1 MFKNP
6 VIAQFSGQ
14 HSAFIPV
21 IRAVESRSADAVTF
35 LIGCLSVMLLSRNSE
50 QVMRKPSFTDSG
62 FLHHIIK
69 IRLRF
74 NRQMEIFLC
83 RMSYAFGNT
92 ALTTTPRNA
101 VYLHAHARRKIRPSH
116 STAAG
121 RVRNIFT
128 PHTIPFVK
136 RCSNRI
142 TKCYKA
148 FSNYV
153 SSLIPPFAGH
163 TAFSSKQPAFPENAF
178 QVVQSVPETNFKSLI
193 RFLQM
198 QLQNKTGMLYPKYQ
212 ACSTGSFN
220 QNFYITEAVTVPC
233 STGLLS
239 TYFSSYNHHSTA
251 GQVISGDRRNLL
263 CYCYRRTTSTG
274 FRKTYADS
282 SLNGQPNC
290 STSHRRAKAYSA
302 DRKWRARPVFHRI
315 T

>member
-6 VIAQFSGQ
+6 VIAQIQGQ
-14 HSAFIPV
+14 NSALIPV
-21 IRAVESRSADAVTF
+21 IRAFESRFADAMTF

-50 QVMRKPSFTDSG
+50 QVVRKPSFTTSG
-62 FLHHIIK
+62 FSNHINK

-74 NRQMEIFLC
+74 TRQMEIFLC
-83 RMSYAFGNT
+83 RMSHAFGNT
-92 ALTTTPRNA
+92 ELSSTNKNA
-101 VYLHAHARRKIRPSH
+101 VFLHAQTLRKIRPSH
-116 STAAG
+116 STAG

-128 PHTIPFVK
+128 LHTQPFV
-136 RCSNRI
+136 RRSSNRI

-153 SSLIPPFAGH
+153 STFIPPFAGKS
-163 TAFSSKQPAFPENAF
+163 AFSSTQPAFPELDLQA
-178 QVVQSVPETNFKSLI
+178 VQSVPETNFKSLI

-198 QLQNKTGMLYPKYQ
+198 QWQSRQGMLYPKHQ
-212 ACSTGSFN
+212 ACSTGFFN
-220 QNFYITEAVTVPC
+220 KNFYITEAVTVPC

-239 TYFSSYNHHSTA
+239 TYFSSYNHHSTS
-251 GQVISGDRRNLL
+251 GLVNSGDRHNLL
-263 CYCYRRTTSTG
+263 CYCYRRATSTG

-302 DRKWRARPVFHRI
+302 DRERRARPVFHRI